1 MSDAL
6 NAQFPCEGAQNALYE
21 RYAHKVR
28 NPPLLSG
35 GQPKEKSMRKSMVIA
50 AIAAGYAGLNGFAQA
65 GEPKED
71 ALKAE
76 AVSYMEER
84 LENGRLARIETRG
97 EPYVIS
103 VRDDDGRI
111 RTAIAVDVVYSV
123 RSGNQRLRSKETVI
137 LIDGEATALVD
148 DLESSR
154 II

>member
-1 MSDAL
+1 
-6 NAQFPCEGAQNALYE
+6 
-21 RYAHKVR
+21 
-28 NPPLLSG
+28 
-35 GQPKEKSMRKSMVIA
+35 MRKSMMIA
-50 AIAAGYAGLNGFAQA
+50 AIAAGYAGLNGFALA
-65 GEPKED
+65 GEPKDD

-84 LENGRLARIETRG
+84 LEDARLARIETRG
-97 EPYVIS
+97 EPYVIR

-148 DLESSR
+148 DLENSR